1 MKRILVAGVLGL
13 LALIPAGCIAISA
26 KEVSNGMRFE
36 AVATPDGEIY
46 VVDKTKLTA
55 RPVRT
60 LIDAE
65 QYEP

>member
-1 MKRILVAGVLGL
+1 MKRVLVAGALGL
-13 LALIPAGCIAISA
+13 LALIPAGCIAVS
-26 KEVSNGMRFE
+26 KEVSSGMRFE
-36 AVATPDGEIY
+36 AVATSDGRIY

-65 QYEP
+65 YDEP